1 VFSKKEVKIESK
13 KNTTI
18 ANMQQSVFFFK

>member
-18 ANMQQSVFFFK
+18 ANMQQNVFFF